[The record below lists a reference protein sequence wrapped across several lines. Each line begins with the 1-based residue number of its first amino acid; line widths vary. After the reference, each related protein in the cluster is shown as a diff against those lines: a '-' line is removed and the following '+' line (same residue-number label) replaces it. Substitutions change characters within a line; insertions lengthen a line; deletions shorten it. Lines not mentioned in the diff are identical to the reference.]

1 MIGVI
6 KTMMKKLKK
15 DRAGLETGGTGKSF
29 GIVNNPVRLKT
40 MDGNVVVQGVWYEV
54 LYRQRRK
61 TEKA

>member
-1 MIGVI
+1 MIGVM
-6 KTMMKKLKK
+6 KAMMKKLKK
-15 DRAGLETGGTGKSF
+15 DRARLETSGTGKSF

-61 TEKA
+61 IEKA